1 MAKSAAA
8 HIHRSMT
15 MSEKIIYFDNAS
27 TTFPKPESV
36 YKVCD
41 SVLRSAGNP
50 GRGAHRLAY
59 NSSRQIFEA
68 RECLADFLGVADGHR
83 LVFTAGC
90 TQSINLVLAGLIGA
104 QKLRAGDRVLVTSF
118 EHNAVMRSLA
128 YHESRDGIEVV
139 QVPAGPDGNLV
150 DLAALRR
157 ISSESPKPALAVFT
171 RASNVTG
178 ALLDLETVSRMLEDA
193 DIPLLVDAAQ
203 SAGFVRDDLSHL
215 TGVTYYAASGHKGL
229 YGPPGIGILYVRSQH
244 FELDP
249 PYCGGTGSRSDSLAM
264 PTFLPDR
271 LEPGTHG
278 VQLAAGLAEG
288 VRYVLD
294 HGPES
299 MLARA
304 RSLVDYFLFKTIDI
318 DAIEIKGRRVDR
330 DRLVASLTAAGLMP
344 GEAQAGSAISGS
356 ALSGASLAA
365 KLSGQSSQSVQ
376 SGQFSQFSQSSASPT
391 SASPATGLTAAA
403 AANSSAAVDK
413 FSSSSSSSLQKR
425 RMTSEMS
432 REPQYLPVVVFSYRG
447 LTADRVADWLDTG
460 YGIAIRAGLH
470 CAVSAHKVL
479 NSEKTGLARV
489 SFSSFNTKDD
499 VDQLVQALQDLSRMP
514 A

>member
-1 MAKSAAA
+1 
-8 HIHRSMT
+8 

-90 TQSINLVLAGLIGA
+90 TQSINLVLTGLIGA

-128 YHESRDGIEVV
+128 YHEGHDGIEVV

-178 ALLDLETVSRMLEDA
+178 ALLDIETVSRMLEDA
-193 DIPLLVDAAQ
+193 DIPLLIDAAQ

-215 TGVTYYAASGHKGL
+215 TGVTYFAASGHKGL
-229 YGPPGIGILYVRSQH
+229 YGPPGIGILYVRSQN

-294 HGPES
+294 HGPEA

-330 DRLVASLTAAGLMP
+330 DRLVASLTVAGLMP
-344 GEAQAGSAISGS
+344 GEAQAGSILSGS
-356 ALSGASLAA
+356 SLAA
-365 KLSGQSSQSVQ
+365 SLSSQSSQP
-376 SGQFSQFSQSSASPT
+376 SQPSQSSALPS
-391 SASPATGLTAAA
+391 SASPASGLTAEA
-403 AANSSAAVDK
+403 AANSAAAADTAIT
-413 FSSSSSSSLQKR
+413 SSSSSSSLQKR

-489 SFSSFNTKDD
+489 SFSSFNTKED

>member
-90 TQSINLVLAGLIGA
+90 TQSINLVLTGLIGA

-128 YHESRDGIEVV
+128 CHEGHDGIEVV

-178 ALLDLETVSRMLEDA
+178 ALLDIETVSRMLEDA
-193 DIPLLVDAAQ
+193 DIPLLIDAAQ

-215 TGVTYYAASGHKGL
+215 TGVTYFAASGHKGL
-229 YGPPGIGILYVRSQH
+229 YGPPGIGILYVRSQN

-294 HGPES
+294 HGPEA

-344 GEAQAGSAISGS
+344 GEAQTGSILSGS
-356 ALSGASLAA
+356 SLAA
-365 KLSGQSSQSVQ
+365 SLSSQSSQPSKP
-376 SGQFSQFSQSSASPT
+376 SQPSQSSALPS
-391 SASPATGLTAAA
+391 SASPASGLTAEA
-403 AANSSAAVDK
+403 AANSAAAADTAITSSS
-413 FSSSSSSSLQKR
+413 SSSSSSSLQKR

-489 SFSSFNTKDD
+489 SFSSFNTKED

>member
-90 TQSINLVLAGLIGA
+90 TQSINLVLTGLIGA

-128 YHESRDGIEVV
+128 YHEGHDGIEVV

-178 ALLDLETVSRMLEDA
+178 ALLDIETVSRMLEDA
-193 DIPLLVDAAQ
+193 DIPLLIDAAQ

-215 TGVTYYAASGHKGL
+215 TGVTYFAASGHKGL
-229 YGPPGIGILYVRSQH
+229 YGPPGIGILYVRSQN

-294 HGPES
+294 HGPEA

-344 GEAQAGSAISGS
+344 GEAQAGSILSGS
-356 ALSGASLAA
+356 SLAA
-365 KLSGQSSQSVQ
+365 SLSSQSSQPSKP
-376 SGQFSQFSQSSASPT
+376 SQPSQSSALPS
-391 SASPATGLTAAA
+391 SASPASGLTAEA
-403 AANSSAAVDK
+403 AANSAAAADTAITS
-413 FSSSSSSSLQKR
+413 SSSSSSSLQKR

-489 SFSSFNTKDD
+489 SFSSFNTKED

>member
-1 MAKSAAA
+1 
-8 HIHRSMT
+8 

-90 TQSINLVLAGLIGA
+90 TQSINLVLTGLIGA

-157 ISSESPKPALAVFT
+157 ISSESPKPALTVFT

-356 ALSGASLAA
+356 ALSGSSLAGSAISGSSLAA
-365 KLSGQSSQSVQ
+365 NLSGQSSQSSQ
-376 SGQFSQFSQSSASPT
+376 SSQFSQSSASPT
-391 SASPATGLTAAA
+391 SASPASGLAAAA
-403 AANSSAAVDK
+403 AANSSAAADT
-413 FSSSSSSSLQKR
+413 FSSSSSSSSSSLQKR

-489 SFSSFNTKDD
+489 SFSSFNTKED

>member
-1 MAKSAAA
+1 
-8 HIHRSMT
+8 

-27 TTFPKPESV
+27 TSYPKPEAV

-68 RECLADFLGVADGHR
+68 RERLADFLGVADGHR

-90 TQSINLVLAGLIGA
+90 TQSINLVLTGLIGA
-104 QKLRAGDRVLVTSF
+104 QALRPGDRVLVTSF

-150 DLAALRR
+150 DLQALRR

-178 ALLDLETVSRMLEDA
+178 ALLDIESVSRMLEDA
-193 DIPLLVDAAQ
+193 GIPLLVDAAQ
-203 SAGFVRDDLSHL
+203 SAGFVRDDLSRL
-215 TGVTYYAASGHKGL
+215 TGVTYFAASGHKGL

-288 VRYVLD
+288 VRYVVD
-294 HGPES
+294 QGPEA

-304 RSLVDYFLFKTIDI
+304 SSLVDYFLLKTIDI
-318 DAIEIKGRRVDR
+318 DAIEIKGRRVER
-330 DRLVASLTAAGLMP
+330 ERLVSSLSAVGLESGDVQAA
-344 GEAQAGSAISGS
+344 SAISS
-356 ALSGASLAA
+356 QIS
-365 KLSGQSSQSVQ
+365 SSQSAAA
-376 SGQFSQFSQSSASPT
+376 SNSTASTDSAS
-391 SASPATGLTAAA
+391 AAA
-403 AANSSAAVDK
+403 AAASAAAA
-413 FSSSSSSSLQKR
+413 SSSSQKR

-460 YGIAIRAGLH
+460 YGIAIRSGLH
-470 CAVSAHKVL
+470 CAVSTHKVL

-489 SFSSFNTKDD
+489 SFGSFNTRED
-499 VDQLVQALQDLSRMP
+499 VDKLVQALQDLSRMP

>member
-1 MAKSAAA
+1 
-8 HIHRSMT
+8 

-90 TQSINLVLAGLIGA
+90 TQSINLVLTGLIGA

-128 YHESRDGIEVV
+128 YHEGHDGIEVV

-178 ALLDLETVSRMLEDA
+178 ALLDIETVSRMLEDA
-193 DIPLLVDAAQ
+193 DIPLLIDAAQ

-215 TGVTYYAASGHKGL
+215 TGVTYFAASGHKGL
-229 YGPPGIGILYVRSQH
+229 YGPPGIGILYVRSQN

-294 HGPES
+294 HGPEA

-344 GEAQAGSAISGS
+344 GEAQAGSILSGS
-356 ALSGASLAA
+356 SLASS
-365 KLSGQSSQSVQ
+365 LSSQSSQPSKP
-376 SGQFSQFSQSSASPT
+376 SQSSALPS
-391 SASPATGLTAAA
+391 SASPASGLTAEA
-403 AANSSAAVDK
+403 AANSAAAADTAITS
-413 FSSSSSSSLQKR
+413 SSSSSSSLQKR

-489 SFSSFNTKDD
+489 SFSSFNTKED